1 MKELR
6 RNMRVIGALL
16 VFLFVLVGGWFGY
29 TTWTQGSR
37 WVMSSRNTRLTSAKD
52 RVVMGSVTDRDG
64 YALAWTDENGARRY
78 SGDYVIRLAVS
89 QTVGDTMSMSGTG
102 VQTFFASTLVGMSG
116 SIIDRT
122 WQWLNGE
129 TTRGD
134 DIQLT
139 IDARLSGVV
148 AQNFPAGCEG
158 AAVVINYKTGEILA
172 MVSMP
177 EYDPADIGAP
187 VADTAYFNRCLQ
199 GQYTPGSTFKIVT
212 LASALENL
220 PGALNHVFTCSGSH
234 EFGNG
239 VVTCLSGTKAHGQ
252 LDLKGAFTQSC
263 NVAFATLSYELGQNA
278 LLRTAEAFGF
288 NDDVTFSDVMLYASS
303 FPDDIGSVSEL
314 VWSGVGQGRV
324 LATPLHMAMIA
335 GGVANGG
342 VVMEPKLIRQV
353 TGGST
358 GLPRLRA
365 TPGVYRRIM
374 SASTAVIV
382 GEYMRGAVEYGTGAR
397 AAIPGYV
404 VCGKTG
410 SAEVSDDKSVD
421 TNAWFVGYLQDDR
434 YPYAVSVVLERAGSG
449 GNLAATLAAKALS
462 EAIELVG

>member
-6 RNMRVIGALL
+6 RNMRLIGTLL
-16 VFLFVLVGGWFGY
+16 LCLFVGAGGWFGY

-37 WVMSSRNTRLTSAKD
+37 WAMSSRNTRLSTA
-52 RVVMGSVTDRDG
+52 RNTVVMGSITDRDG
-64 YALAWTDENGARRY
+64 YMLAWTDADGVRRY
-78 SGDYVIRLAVS
+78 SNDFAIRLALS

-122 WQWLNGE
+122 WQWLSGE

-139 IDARLSGVV
+139 VDARLSGVI
-148 AQNFPAGCEG
+148 AQNFPSGYDG
-158 AAVVINYKTGEILA
+158 AVVVINYKTGEILA
-172 MVSMP
+172 MVSVP
-177 EYDPADIGAP
+177 AYDPANMDTD

-199 GQYTPGSTFKIVT
+199 GQYAPGSTFKIVT

-220 PGALNHVFTCSGSH
+220 PGALGHAFTCTGSH

-239 VVTCLSGTKAHGQ
+239 MVTCLSGTKAHGQ
-252 LDLKGAFTQSC
+252 LDLRGAFVESC
-263 NVAFATLSYELGQNA
+263 NVAFATLSYELGQSA

-288 NDDVTFSDVMLYASS
+288 NDNFTFSDVVLYASS
-303 FPDDIGSVSEL
+303 FPKDIGSVSEL
-314 VWSGVGQGRV
+314 AWSGVGQGRV

-342 VVMEPKLIRQV
+342 VVMEPRLIRQI
-353 TGGST
+353 TGST
-358 GLPRLRA
+358 GIPRLRA
-365 TPGVYRRIM
+365 TPGAYRRIM
-374 SASTAVIV
+374 SASTASIV
-382 GEYMRGAVEYGTGAR
+382 GDYMRGVVESGTGTRAR
-397 AAIPGYV
+397 LSGYT

-410 SAEVSDDKSVD
+410 SAEISDDKSVE
-421 TNAWFVGYLQDDR
+421 TNAWFVGYLEDGAH
-434 YPYAVSVVLERAGSG
+434 PYAVAVVLEQAGSG

-462 EAIELVG
+462 EAIELAG

>member
-16 VFLFVLVGGWFGY
+16 VFLFVFVGGWFGY

-52 RVVMGSVTDRDG
+52 NVVMGAVTDRDG
-64 YALAWTDENGARRY
+64 YALAWTDETGARRY
-78 SGDYVIRLAVS
+78 SHDYVIRQAVS

-139 IDARLSGVV
+139 IDAKLSAVV
-148 AQNFPAGCEG
+148 AKNFPIDCAG
-158 AAVVINYKTGEILA
+158 AVVVINYRTGEILA

-177 EYDPADIGAP
+177 EYDPANLDAP

-199 GQYTPGSTFKIVT
+199 GRYTPGSTFKIVT

-220 PGALNHVFTCSGSH
+220 PDALNHLFTCTGSH
-234 EFGNG
+234 EFGDG

-278 LLRTAEAFGF
+278 LQRTAESFGF
-288 NDDVTFSDVMLYASS
+288 NDDFTFSDVVLYASR
-303 FPDDIGSVSEL
+303 FPDDIGSVREL
-314 VWSGVGQGRV
+314 AWSGVGQGRV
-324 LATPLHMAMIA
+324 LVTPLHMAMIA

-342 VVMEPKLIRQV
+342 VVMEPRLIRQI
-353 TGGST
+353 TGST

-374 SASTAVIV
+374 SESTAGIV
-382 GEYMRGAVEYGTGAR
+382 GEYMRGVVEYGTGTR
-397 AAIPGYV
+397 AAISGYT

-410 SAEVSDDKSVD
+410 SAEISDDKNVE
-421 TNAWFVGYLQDDR
+421 TNAWFAGYLQDEEH
-434 YPYAVSVVLERAGSG
+434 PYAVAVVLEQAGSG

-462 EAIELVG
+462 EAIELAG

>member
-6 RNMRVIGALL
+6 RNMRLIGALVL
-16 VFLFVLVGGWFGY
+16 CLFIFVGGWFGY

-37 WVMSSRNTRLTSAKD
+37 WAMSSRNTRLTSAKNS
-52 RVVMGSVTDRDG
+52 VVMGSITDRDG
-64 YALAWTDENGARRY
+64 YTLAWTDADGIRRY
-78 SGDYVIRLAVS
+78 SNDYAIRLAVS

-122 WQWLNGE
+122 WQWLSGE

-139 IDARLSGVV
+139 VDAKLCGVI
-148 AQNFPAGCEG
+148 AQNFPAAYNG
-158 AAVVINYKTGEILA
+158 AVVVINYKTGEILA
-172 MVSMP
+172 PVSMP
-177 EYDPADIGAP
+177 EYDPESLGAP
-187 VADTAYFNRCLQ
+187 VADTAYFNRVLQ
-199 GQYTPGSTFKIVT
+199 GTYTPGSTFKIVT

-220 PGALNHVFTCSGSH
+220 PGALNHVFTCTGSH

-263 NVAFATLSYELGQNA
+263 NVAFATLSYELGQGA
-278 LLRTAEAFGF
+278 LLRTAENFGF
-288 NDDVTFSDVMLYASS
+288 NDDASFSDVMLYASR

-314 VWSGVGQGRV
+314 AWSGVGQGRV

-335 GGVANGG
+335 GAVANGG
-342 VVMEPKLIRQV
+342 VMMEPKLIRQV
-353 TGGST
+353 TGST
-358 GLPRLRA
+358 GLPRPRV
-365 TPGVYRRIM
+365 TPGVYKRVM
-374 SASTAVIV
+374 TASTASIV
-382 GEYMRGAVEYGTGAR
+382 GDYMREAVRSGTGSR
-397 AAIPGYV
+397 AAISGYT

-421 TNAWFVGYLQDDR
+421 TNAWFVGYLEDENH
-434 YPYAVSVVLERAGSG
+434 PYAVAVVLERAGSG